1 MQLAIGKRELESGRV
16 MHELV
21 NARRASTNCEAEI
34 THLRVTT
41 HKIYRM

>member
-1 MQLAIGKRELESGRV
+1 MQLAMGKRQLECGRV

-21 NARRASTNCEAEI
+21 NTRRVSADCEAEI

-41 HKIYRM
+41 HKICGM